1 MPYCLRYFIGATP
14 QAPIHICKTQERGG
28 IIMEPLLQK
37 LADVL
42 QMTVDKVT
50 EMYPTLV
57 QEATWYTVIQNAKGF
72 IWGTI
77 IVSLIV
83 SGLAFMVC
91 APAYS
96 YESAAA
102 EERRK
107 VLAKIC
113 KVEAVIGAILFV
125 ALTVATIFGPFLYPN
140 INLFTHLFK

>member
-1 MPYCLRYFIGATP
+1 
-14 QAPIHICKTQERGG
+14 
-28 IIMEPLLQK
+28 MEPLLQK
-37 LADVL
+37 MAEIL

-57 QEATWYTVIQNAKGF
+57 NEATWYVVIQNARGF

-77 IVSLIV
+77 TVSLVV
-83 SGLAFMVC
+83 SVLAFMVC
-91 APAYS
+91 APVYS
-96 YESAAA
+96 YDREDA
-102 EERRK
+102 EKRRK

-113 KVEAVIGAILFV
+113 RVEAVVGSVLFV

>member
-1 MPYCLRYFIGATP
+1 M
-14 QAPIHICKTQERGG
+14 
-28 IIMEPLLQK
+28 
-37 LADVL
+37 
-42 QMTVDKVT
+42 T

-57 QEATWYTVIQNAKGF
+57 NEATWYVVIADAKGY

-91 APAYS
+91 APVYS
-96 YESAAA
+96 YERDAA

-107 VLAKIC
+107 VIAKIC
-113 KVEAVIGAILFV
+113 KVEAVVGSILSV
-125 ALTVATIFGPFLYPN
+125 ALTIATIFGPFLYPN